1 MDQLDG
7 KSDMVRNVQFDLENV
22 INTLKQ
28 QLEAQ
33 ENKLRGTEQELIMEK
48 AERGR
53 LRKDIEKLTEKN
65 SSQGKEVDKLSRE
78 LFQMKLKIQ

>member
-22 INTLKQ
+22 ISTLKQ

-65 SSQGKEVDKLSRE
+65 SSQGKEVDKLNKE

>member
-22 INTLKQ
+22 ISTLKQ

-53 LRKDIEKLTEKN
+53 LRKDLEKLTEKN
-65 SSQGKEVDKLSRE
+65 AVQAKEVDKLNRD

>member
-22 INTLKQ
+22 ISTLKQ

-53 LRKDIEKLTEKN
+53 LRKDLEKLTEKN
-65 SSQGKEVDKLSRE
+65 SAQTKEVDKLNRD

>member
-22 INTLKQ
+22 ISTLKQ

-65 SSQGKEVDKLSRE
+65 SAQTKEIDKLSRE

>member
-33 ENKLRGTEQELIMEK
+33 EYKLRGTEQELIMEK

-65 SSQGKEVDKLSRE
+65 SSQGKEVDKLNKE

>member
-33 ENKLRGTEQELIMEK
+33 EYKLRGTEQELIMEK

-65 SSQGKEVDKLSRE
+65 SSQGKEIDKLSRE